1 MKRVL
6 EFVPLLLFFLFYKMD
21 PKIIDIS
28 GEQISLGGI
37 YSATYALII
46 STTMLYIGLFIQ
58 NKKLEKNSIITL
70 CAVLLFG
77 GMTLLFRNET
87 FLKWKAPIVNWIF
100 AAVII
105 FSQYLGGKPILQ
117 KMLESAVDLPEPI
130 WKRINLS
137 WAIFFIFLGAIN
149 LFVAFNFHKYW
160 VDFKVFGS
168 LACTLLFSVM
178 QVAFIQKHMLK
189 K

>member
-1 MKRVL
+1 
-6 EFVPLLLFFLFYKMD
+6 
-21 PKIIDIS
+21 
-28 GEQISLGGI
+28 
-37 YSATYALII
+37 
-46 STTMLYIGLFIQ
+46 
-58 NKKLEKNSIITL
+58 
-70 CAVLLFG
+70 
-77 GMTLLFRNET
+77 
-87 FLKWKAPIVNWIF
+87 
-100 AAVII
+100 
-105 FSQYLGGKPILQ
+105 
-117 KMLESAVDLPEPI
+117 MLESAVDLPEPI